1 MYKKWWIKYSWH
13 LAALGLLLVALG
25 GLFVDVMDVDASQYA
40 SIAMEMWQDG
50 SWLQV
55 MHRHAD
61 YLDKP
66 PLLFWTSAA
75 SYTLFGLS
83 NWAYKLPSLLAA
95 GLGVFAVYKFTALYY
110 PQATARRAAFILA
123 SAVGLLVI
131 CNDVRTDTL
140 LLGSSAVA
148 VWQLAA
154 YLKSNRWIYLI
165 GTFVFIGLAM
175 LAKGP
180 IGLVMPAF
188 AAGTHVAL
196 RREWRDIFRWQ
207 WLPGLLLTALVL
219 APMCWGLY
227 QQFDVHPEKTVNDR
241 NGVSGLYF
249 YFWEQSFGRITGEN
263 VWKNDTGP
271 LYFTHVYAWAFLPW
285 PLLLLAA
292 LWQSGKNVWQKRF
305 RLNAGEEGF
314 ALGGFVFTF
323 VALSLSK
330 YKLPHYIFVTLP
342 WAAVL
347 TARYLDYLFA
357 EAGHPERR
365 RAAWAFNLT
374 IAVMSLIAALL
385 LFWVFKPQNA
395 LIPVLFVAGLLVFY
409 GLRGN
414 TPELWVKRGV
424 WASVLALWI
433 LNFHFYPQLLP
444 WQSTSAAAH
453 YLKENHVSPEKVTWY
468 LRHGHAFDFYTQS
481 ITHKHE
487 DIEAMVDYAR
497 SHGEFYVYTNEEGM
511 GLMREYGLNFSLYKR
526 FEHYQAA
533 LLRPQFLN
541 PATRAES
548 TEPRLLLKVEG
559 LKAPTY

>member
-1 MYKKWWIKYSWH
+1 MYKKWWIKYAWH
-13 LAALGLLLVALG
+13 LLAIGLLLVALA

-40 SIAMEMWQDG
+40 SISMEMWQDG

-66 PLLFWTSAA
+66 PLLFWSSAA
-75 SYTLFGLS
+75 SYAVFGLS

-95 GLGVFAVYKFTALYY
+95 LLGVFAVYQFTRLYY
-110 PQATARRAAFILA
+110 AQATARRAAFILA

-140 LLGSSAVA
+140 LLGTSAAA
-148 VWQLAA
+148 VWQLAT
-154 YLKSNRWIYLI
+154 YLQNRRWIHLV
-165 GTFVFIGLAM
+165 GAFVFIGLAM

-180 IGLVMPAF
+180 IGLVMPAL

-196 RREWRDIFRWQ
+196 RRDWRDIFRWQ

-227 QQFDVHPEKTVNDR
+227 QQFDLHPEKTVNER

-285 PLLLLAA
+285 PLLLLLA
-292 LWQSGKNVWQKRF
+292 LWQSLKGLWQKRF
-305 RLNAGEEGF
+305 RLGTAEEGF
-314 ALGGFVFTF
+314 AIGGFLLTF

-347 TARYLDYLFA
+347 TARYLDHIVGLA
-357 EAGHPERR
+357 DPAPRKWAAGALR
-365 RAAWAFNLT
+365 LT
-374 IAVMSLIAALL
+374 IGLMCALAALL
-385 LFWVFKPQNA
+385 LFWVFKPQNV
-395 LIPVLFVAGLLVFY
+395 LIPVLFLAGLAVFY
-409 GLRGN
+409 LLRGDS
-414 TPELWVKRGV
+414 PEHWVQQGV
-424 WASVLALWI
+424 WASVLALFI
-433 LNFHFYPQLLP
+433 LNVHFYPQLLP

-453 YLKENHVSPEKVTWY
+453 YLKDQRVPPEKVTWY
-468 LRHGHAFDFYTQS
+468 LRHGHAFDFYTRA

-487 DIEAMVDYAR
+487 NIEEMVEYAGN
-497 SHGEFYVYTNEEGM
+497 HPEFYVYTNEEGM
-511 GLMREYGLNFSLYKR
+511 GLMQEYGLNFKVEKK
-526 FEHYQAA
+526 FDHYQAA

-541 PATRAES
+541 PATRISS

-559 LKAPTY
+559 LKRVAF